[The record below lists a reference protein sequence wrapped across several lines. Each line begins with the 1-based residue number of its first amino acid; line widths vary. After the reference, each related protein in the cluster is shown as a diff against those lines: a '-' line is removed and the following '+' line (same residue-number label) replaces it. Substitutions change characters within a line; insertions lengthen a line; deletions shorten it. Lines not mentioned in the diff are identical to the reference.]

1 MKKIIFLLLPILLF
15 SMEVKD
21 VIKGVDNS
29 LLVKSSKTETEA
41 LKKMVGVYE
50 GKNYP
55 SIDLDFKAIRLK
67 DVPTATFSLPLM
79 PPITTAVGTK
89 NNLSLELGFSYPIF
103 TGYAVS
109 NMIKKAKL
117 KVVKSKLKTK
127 NLKRELYLKAVMLYS
142 DIYAISQAVKATKE
156 ALKALD
162 ISLKKANSLYKNAL
176 INLSEV
182 YNIKAKRYSVVA
194 ELETLKAKRDLL
206 VNMLYYVSGVKVG
219 NDLKL
224 KSIKRLQDVQS
235 IIKQALKNR
244 EDIAILK
251 KELDIAG
258 LEIKLAKS
266 KFYPTVAVMGGIKK
280 RGDSLRLN
288 GNGYSNADESY
299 IALGIK
305 WNIFD
310 GFSKNR
316 ATQASRLKK
325 EATLLYLNDYM
336 QKVKTEIENSFFVL
350 KSLKAKLSAA
360 KEQLKSQ
367 EEYYK
372 LVKGRFANALSSADE
387 LSRAIAAL
395 AKAKANV
402 QQYKAKIFFQRYK
415 IILQA
420 GLKVFITAPTK

>member
-1 MKKIIFLLLPILLF
+1 MKKMIIFLLPVLIF
-15 SMEVKD
+15 SAELKD
-21 VIKGVDNS
+21 IIKGVDDS
-29 LLVKSSKTETEA
+29 LLVKSSKTKTEA

-67 DVPTATFSLPLM
+67 DIPTATFSLPLM
-79 PPITTAVGTK
+79 PSLTTAVGTK
-89 NNLSLELGFSYPIF
+89 NNVSLELGFAYPVF
-103 TGYAVS
+103 TGYATS
-109 NMIKKAKL
+109 NMIEKAKL
-117 KVVKSKLKTK
+117 EVVKSKLKTK
-127 NLKRELYLKAVMLYS
+127 NLKRELYLKSIMLYS
-142 DIYAISQAVKATKE
+142 DIYALSKAISATKE
-156 ALKALD
+156 AVKALD
-162 ISLKKANSLYKNAL
+162 ISLEKADKLYKNGL

-182 YNIKAKRYSVVA
+182 YNIKAKRYDVIAA
-194 ELETLKAKRDLL
+194 EETLKAKRDAL
-206 VNMLYYVSGVKVG
+206 VNNLYYISGIKVA
-219 NDLKL
+219 NDLRLDKAAGL
-224 KSIKRLQDVQS
+224 KKEKS
-235 IIKQALKNR
+235 IIKYAFKNR
-244 EDIAILK
+244 EDINILK
-251 KELDIAG
+251 KELDINER
-258 LEIKLAKS
+258 EIKLAKS
-266 KFYPTVAVMGGIKK
+266 KFYPTVAIVGGIK
-280 RGDSLRLN
+280 RQGDSLRLN

-299 IALGIK
+299 IGLGVK

-316 ATQASRLKK
+316 ATEASRLKK
-325 EATLLYLNDYM
+325 EATSLYLNDYM

-372 LVKGRFANALSSADE
+372 LIKGRFANALSSADE

-395 AKAKANV
+395 AKAKAKA

-420 GLKVFITAPTK
+420 GLKEFKESI